1 MIINIFTE
9 DIIIIITI
17 LILVIVISLVAHLM
31 ISVFDQYL
39 RRQIRE
45 RQGGSAMYYKQYDR
59 ELVCLHQVHIY
70 ESHNDYDGDGDDDD
84 ESDDGA
90 ECDYGGDGDAQ
101 FCLEEKTP

>member
-1 MIINIFTE
+1 MISV
-9 DIIIIITI
+9 
-17 LILVIVISLVAHLM
+17 L

-70 ESHNDYDGDGDDDD
+70 DSHNDYDA
-84 ESDDGA
+84 DGA
-90 ECDYGGDGDAQ
+90 DGADGNSGADGDAQ
-101 FCLEEKTP
+101 FCMGKKTP